1 MSLLDLQ
8 AMETPV
14 REERG
19 HDGGGH
25 GGDGGSEV
33 SLLLCDS
40 AVSVLL
46 CL

>member
-1 MSLLDLQ
+1 MSVLDLQ
-8 AMETPV
+8 VLETVP
-14 REERG
+14 ESEDNG
-19 HDGGGH
+19 CGWGD
-25 GGDGGSEV
+25 GDGGSEV